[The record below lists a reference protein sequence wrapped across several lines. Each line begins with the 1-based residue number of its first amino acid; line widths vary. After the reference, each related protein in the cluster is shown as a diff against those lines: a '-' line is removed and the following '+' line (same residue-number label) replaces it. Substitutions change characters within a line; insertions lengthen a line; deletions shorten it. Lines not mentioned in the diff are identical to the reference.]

1 MCVCV
6 CVCVKVTQLCLTL
19 CNPIDCS
26 PPCSSV
32 HGILWTGILEWVAF
46 PFSRVPTQEL
56 NPGLLHCRWII
67 YHLSHQGSPCSND
80 LVKSTV
86 RIRDDVC
93 KTASARHTTGAQKEA
108 VLFDYA
114 WFLLGS
120 YRCSYAVCETFY
132 KTKGKKKNPVSLLSK
147 MCPPPPGGC
156 VDKWVLIQLN
166 AFTWQTVNRPF
177 PWWDSVRPCGY
188 TQK

>member
-1 MCVCV
+1 MALIILAALLSACMCDPLSFSGSRFCKLLLTTLCVCV

-67 YHLSHQGSPCSND
+67 YHLSHQGSPV
-80 LVKSTV
+80 LTTK
-86 RIRDDVC
+86 IWQKGGDVAGVI
-93 KTASARHTTGAQKEA
+93 K
-108 VLFDYA
+108 VLNKFI
-114 WFLLGS
+114 
-120 YRCSYAVCETFY
+120 
-132 KTKGKKKNPVSLLSK
+132 LS
-147 MCPPPPGGC
+147 
-156 VDKWVLIQLN
+156 
-166 AFTWQTVNRPF
+166 
-177 PWWDSVRPCGY
+177 
-188 TQK
+188 